1 VNKNRKKT
9 TTRRRPAASE
19 AGLRKAI
26 MTLAWKQISAEG
38 APSLSLRAIAR
49 ALGITAPAIYNY
61 FHRREDLVTAL
72 ILDAY
77 EAFGASQRAALE
89 AAAPGDLPGRLAI
102 LGHAYRAWAVAN
114 PERYQLM
121 FGAPYPGYRLPLDV
135 VSPAGSRALAPLV
148 EVLEQARRAGRLA
161 VPDYPEAG
169 ADTGVPFAAVSVWTK
184 VHGLVSV
191 ELSGQYPPFVRDPA
205 AFYRNQLSALVRS
218 TIEGG

>member
-1 VNKNRKKT
+1 MNTKRVKT
-9 TTRRRPAASE
+9 GTEPRRLAASG

-26 MTLAWKQISAEG
+26 VTHAWKQISARG

-49 ALGITAPAIYNY
+49 TLGITAPAIYNY
-61 FHRREDLVTAL
+61 FHRRDDLVTAL

-77 EAFGASQRAALE
+77 EAFGASQRAAF
-89 AAAPGDLPGRLAI
+89 ASTAGSDLPGRLAG

-121 FGAPYPGYRLPLDV
+121 FGAPYPGYRVPLDL
-135 VSPAGSRALAPLV
+135 VSPAGSRALEPLV

-161 VPDYPEAG
+161 LPAGTG
-169 ADTGVPFAAVSVWTK
+169 ADTGVPFAAVSVWTR

-205 AFYRNQLSALVRS
+205 AFYRDELTALVRS

>member
-1 VNKNRKKT
+1 
-9 TTRRRPAASE
+9 
-19 AGLRKAI
+19 

-49 ALGITAPAIYNY
+49 TLGITAPAIYNY
-61 FHRREDLVTAL
+61 FHRRDDLVTAL

-89 AAAPGDLPGRLAI
+89 ATAPGDLPGRLAS

-121 FGAPYPGYRLPLDV
+121 FGAPYPGYRVPLDV
-135 VSPAGSRALAPLV
+135 VSPAGGRALAPLV

-161 VPDYPEAG
+161 VPDFAAAS

-205 AFYRNQLSALVRS
+205 AFYRHELSVLVRS
-218 TIEGG
+218 TIEGFGQ